1 MNEDQKKDMQQV
13 KQGQRYARF
22 AAKLR
27 ASRLRDVVLIV
38 LLLVLGAAAAVAIVE
53 PWLFHPPTV
62 EEIQIEGITLKT
74 GNPRPEALLKLSRE
88 RLQSPVKL
96 VGPDVIHTTNM
107 AELGATVDLPTL
119 DRILMELAE
128 ENSPTVRH
136 FYENAPADEIP
147 IIGLPISLDSPS
159 ALESLVA
166 LKASIDRAPKNARFD
181 FESGSV
187 IEEAEGLS
195 LDVYGTLERLDRAL
209 VENTAEIE
217 MVVRQLPSRITQSE
231 LSNIKVDSVI
241 GFFETRV
248 SRLIKDKDRTHNV
261 LLGAARLNGQIIMPG
276 QVFSFNDV
284 LGDRGE
290 ARGFR
295 YAPVIAGGVLVE
307 GMGGGTCQVA
317 STLNAAAFFA
327 GLVVVDRRPH
337 SRPSSYI
344 KLGLDATVSYPD
356 LDLKL
361 KNPFDFPVVI
371 HFGMKDG
378 ILRAEFR
385 GKTRPYTVTFLRK
398 IIRSVPFPV
407 RIVEN
412 SGLAKGKEVITQ
424 NGIPGYTVRR
434 YQIIDHD
441 KVAYRFQ
448 TLDKYPP
455 TIQIVH
461 RGTAPSRRFADKIE
475 DEPKPDTHSP
485 YRASNYLRM
494 VQGKDNLWYE
504 QSHE

>member
-1 MNEDQKKDMQQV
+1 MNEDKKTDTQQV
-13 KQGQRYARF
+13 EQGHLTARF
-22 AAKLR
+22 TAKVR
-27 ASRLRDVVLIV
+27 SSRLRDVVLIV
-38 LLLVLGAAAAVAIVE
+38 LLLLLGAAAAMAIVE

-96 VGPDVIHTTNM
+96 VGPDVIHATNM
-107 AELGATVDLPTL
+107 AALGASVDLRTL

-136 FYENAPADEIP
+136 FYQNATADDIP
-147 IIGLPISLDSPS
+147 EIGLPISLDSQS

-166 LKASIDRAPKNARFD
+166 LKASIDRAPQNARFD
-181 FESGSV
+181 FESGHV
-187 IEEAEGLS
+187 IKEAPGLS
-195 LDVYGTLERLDRAL
+195 LDVFGTLERLDRAL
-209 VENTAEIE
+209 MENTAEIE
-217 MVVRQLPSRITQSE
+217 MVVRQLPSRVTQSE
-231 LSNIKVDSVI
+231 LSNIEVESVI

-248 SRLIKDKDRTHNV
+248 SRLIKDTDRTHNV
-261 LLGAARLNGQIIMPG
+261 LLGSARLNGQIIMPG

-284 LGDRGE
+284 LGDRSE

-361 KNPFDFPVVI
+361 RNPFDFPVVI

-398 IIRSVPFPV
+398 IIGSVPFPV
-407 RIVEN
+407 RIVDN
-412 SGLAKGKEVITQ
+412 PNLAKGKEVITQ

-434 YQIIDHD
+434 YQIIDRN

-455 TIQIVH
+455 TLQIVH
-461 RGTAPSRRFADKIE
+461 RGVSSSRQPLIKIG
-475 DEPKPDTHSP
+475 DVPKPDTHNP
-485 YRASNYLRM
+485 YRASKYLRM